1 VISIDEFV
9 RQYIVPRVASVVDHD
24 VLDIGTD
31 FGTSSWRTPEASP
44 PLLSRSPDTLA
55 RDLRALWS
63 DRPEMI
69 DLVDPLVALC
79 GALGLGGGD
88 AHAADEMDGGQ
99 YTLF

>member
-1 VISIDEFV
+1 
-9 RQYIVPRVASVVDHD
+9 
-24 VLDIGTD
+24 
-31 FGTSSWRTPEASP
+31 
-44 PLLSRSPDTLA
+44 
-55 RDLRALWS
+55 
-63 DRPEMI
+63 MI